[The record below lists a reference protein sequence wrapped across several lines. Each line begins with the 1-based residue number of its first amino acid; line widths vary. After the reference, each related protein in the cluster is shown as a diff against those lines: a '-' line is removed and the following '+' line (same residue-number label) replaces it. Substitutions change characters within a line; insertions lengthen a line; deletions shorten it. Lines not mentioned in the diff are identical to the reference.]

1 MFAQRRGMAAD
12 SNFGIRQPK
21 RRIDRHEGPAR
32 ILHGRQRLSMGDLR
46 PCGLRWLTGLP
57 CPLCGGT
64 HAVSLLL
71 HADAVSAVQ
80 ANAGVTAL
88 AVLALSACGL
98 LLLEALTA
106 RRWLAPERRQT
117 LARRALTGCAAILAL
132 NWVAALGR

>member
-1 MFAQRRGMAAD
+1 MT
-12 SNFGIRQPK
+12 
-21 RRIDRHEGPAR
+21 
-32 ILHGRQRLSMGDLR
+32 HGRDQPVSAGPLERTLLATAAVAAPLAALGASGLALSMGDLL
-46 PCGLRWLTGLP
+46 PCGFRWLTGLP

-71 HADAVSAVQ
+71 HADPVSAVQ

-106 RRWLAPERRQT
+106 RRWLAPEQRQT